1 MAYNPVSGFTLQV
14 IAQSGEVASDYYLK
28 FYEAN
33 TTTPLS
39 MATNSTGGTL
49 LVKAKLS
56 DSGFPISN
64 PLDNSTVF
72 IPHMNANYRLVVY
85 LNETDAD
92 ANDTASAY
100 VNIPN
105 VSTMVGASAI
115 GTAAYLDTGT
125 APGEVPTNADL
136 TTVLAPYLGRNL
148 IINGDFQRD
157 CWQRGTS
164 HSTDGYGSADRWN
177 LQLSGA
183 TGSFSQQTHTLGQ
196 TDVPGNPEY
205 FARLDI
211 TGANADA
218 GVQTR
223 IEHVATAAGQEVTL
237 SFYAKSA
244 GTVPTGFKAQLTQ
257 SFGTGG
263 SPSSDVSVISS
274 AFTLTSSWQ
283 RFTYTVTLASISGK
297 TLGTTINNY
306 LAVEFIND
314 VSELFEFDISN
325 VQLEL
330 GDAATDF
337 EYVNTADQLARCQRY
352 YCALEIISVGTSP
365 DTTSVN
371 ARVTPHVTMRATPS
385 VSQTGVL
392 KISDDFAADFTQSS
406 TSILESAAVTKDGA
420 RIRFGNFTGL
430 TATRFYGGM
439 PNSGSTVNLDAE
451 L

>member
-1 MAYNPVSGFTLQV
+1 
-14 IAQSGEVASDYYLK
+14 
-28 FYEAN
+28 
-33 TTTPLS
+33 
-39 MATNSTGGTL
+39 MATDSTGGTL

-105 VSTMVGASAI
+105 VSTLVGASAI
-115 GTAAYLDTGT
+115 GTVAALDTGT
-125 APGEVPTNADL
+125 APGEVPTNGDL

-314 VSELFEFDISN
+314 VSEVFEVDISN
-325 VQLEL
+325 VQLEF
-330 GDAATDF
+330 GDTATEF
-337 EYVNTADQLARCQRY
+337 EYVNPADQLARCQRY
-352 YCALEIISVGTSP
+352 FERLQESTMAAVGHCESATQFQGVVSYSNTKRSIPTISFS
-365 DTTSVN
+365 
-371 ARVTPHVTMRATPS
+371 
-385 VSQTGVL
+385 SQTGFSVL
-392 KISDDFAADFTQSS
+392 KGGANAAATAMSS
-406 TSILESAAVTKDGA
+406 TIVGRSSTLLLVTAAALTSGQGA
-420 RIRFGNFTGL
+420 SLAI
-430 TATRFYGGM
+430 
-439 PNSGSTVNLDAE
+439 NSSEYIDIDAE